1 MMRRMTVA
9 ALLLL
14 AIPQATP
21 EASAETVLAGH
32 PVTAGLAQA
41 LTRGTGVT
49 VEAVVPPAIPMGRQ
63 HAFLAGRGEAKFV
76 EAARKADAVL
86 TLRSVWAEDPLYPL
100 ARRANIRL
108 VEIDAARPVD
118 GALPGIALRDGAAF
132 PWLGIANAGRMADI
146 LAADLRRLYPDSAT
160 AIDANLAGV
169 KRGLLTLSSTSAQ
182 AFAALPDPSVAAL
195 SDRFAMLA
203 ADLGLDL
210 RKVWTRDDRDWTPDH
225 LAELT
230 AVLKAGRIPVVLH
243 HRQPA
248 AEIVKAVADGGARLI
263 VIDSLES
270 GPPAAID
277 AALGRMAGQ
286 LEAGLR

>member
-1 MMRRMTVA
+1 MKRVTLA

-14 AIPQATP
+14 STAAG
-21 EASAETVLAGH
+21 ASAETVLAGH

-41 LTRGTGVT
+41 LTKGTPVV

-63 HAFLAGRGEAKFV
+63 HAYLSGRGEAKLA

-86 TLRSVWAEDPLYPL
+86 TLRSAWVEDPLYPL

-118 GALPGIALRDGAAF
+118 GALPGIAVSGGAAF

-146 LAADLRRLYPDSAT
+146 LAADLRRLYPGSAT
-160 AIDANLAGV
+160 AIDANLAAL
-169 KRGLLTLSSTSAQ
+169 KRGLLTVSSRSAQ
-182 AFAALPDPSVAAL
+182 AFAALPDPSAAAL
-195 SDRFAMLA
+195 SDRFATLA

-210 RKVWTRDDRDWTPDH
+210 RRVWTRDDRDWTPER

-230 AVLKAGRIPVVLH
+230 ATLKAEAIPVVLH
-243 HRQPA
+243 HRPPA
-248 AEIVKAVADGGARLI
+248 PEIVQAVADGGARLI
-263 VIDSLES
+263 VLDSLES
-270 GPPAAID
+270 GPPAAMD
-277 AALGRMAGQ
+277 TALGHMAEQ
-286 LEAGLR
+286 VEAGLR

>member
-1 MMRRMTVA
+1 MRRITLA

-14 AIPQATP
+14 ATAPVAQTAG
-21 EASAETVLAGH
+21 AETLLAGH
-32 PVTAGLAQA
+32 PVTAGLARA
-41 LTRGTGVT
+41 LTRGTAVE

-63 HAFLAGRGEAKFV
+63 HSFLSGRGEARFA

-132 PWLGIANAGRMADI
+132 PWLGVANAGRMADI
-146 LAADLRRLYPDSAT
+146 LAADLRRLYPAAAT
-160 AIDANLAGV
+160 AIDANLATV
-169 KRGLLTLSSTSAQ
+169 KRGLLALSSQTAQ
-182 AFAALPDPSVAAL
+182 SFAALPDPSVAAL

-203 ADLGLDL
+203 ADFGLDL
-210 RKVWTRDDRDWTPDH
+210 RKVWTRDDRDWTPER

-230 AVLKAGRIPVVLH
+230 AFLRAERIPAVLH

-248 AEIVKAVADGGARLI
+248 PEIAQAVADGGARLI
-263 VIDSLES
+263 VLDSLES

-277 AALGRMAGQ
+277 AALAKIAEQ

>member
-1 MMRRMTVA
+1 MRRVTLA

-14 AIPQATP
+14 AAAPVAQTAG
-21 EASAETVLAGH
+21 AETVLAGH
-32 PVTAGLAQA
+32 PVTAGLARA
-41 LTRGTGVT
+41 LTRGTAVE
-49 VEAVVPPAIPMGRQ
+49 VEAAVPPAIPMGRQ
-63 HAFLAGRGEAKFV
+63 QSFLSGRGEAKFA

-86 TLRSVWAEDPLYPL
+86 TLRSVWVEDPLYPL

-132 PWLGIANAGRMADI
+132 PWLGVANAGRMADI
-146 LAADLRRLYPDSAT
+146 LAADLRRLYPASAA
-160 AIDANLAGV
+160 AIDANLATV
-169 KRGLLTLSSTSAQ
+169 KRNLLALSSRTAQ
-182 AFAALPDPSVAAL
+182 SFAALPDPSVAAL

-203 ADLGLDL
+203 ADFGLDL
-210 RKVWTRDDRDWTPDH
+210 RKVWTRDDRDWTPER

-230 AVLKAGRIPVVLH
+230 AVLRAERIPAVLH

-248 AEIVKAVADGGARLI
+248 PEIARAVADGGARLI
-263 VIDSLES
+263 VLDSLES

-277 AALGRMAGQ
+277 DALAKIAEQ